1 VTKTFNELGVS
12 APLCKALTARG
23 IKVPFEIQLATI
35 PDAIAGRDICGR
47 APTGSGKTLAFGI
60 PLISRSTKAQAKK
73 PTALIL
79 APTRELAE
87 QICTELR
94 PIAKEGGRRIS
105 SVYGGV
111 SINRQKQDLAKGV
124 DILVA
129 CPGRLHDLLRQKAL
143 RLDEVNIVVIDEADR
158 MADMGFLP
166 EVKKLLDLTSS
177 NRQTLLFSATLDGD
191 VAILT
196 KNYQENPVRHEIGRK
211 TANVQEMDHN
221 FWSVNRPERVSV
233 ASQLILN
240 SGKTMVFTRTRH
252 GADRAAKQLKS
263 AGVDAVSIH
272 GGKSQGQ
279 RTRSLES
286 FSKGQALAL
295 VATDVA
301 ARGIHVSNV
310 ACVLHFD
317 PPEDSKT
324 YVHRSGR
331 TARAGATGVVVCFVD
346 QSQHRKVKHMQRELG
361 LDVRI
366 NEPDYKPAYIVQDNT
381 DSSYQQKRE
390 KVRITEKNYRDRRG
404 DIEDVVTAG
413 SRRRLRN
420 RQDGGED
427 VSTEGSN
434 RKKGYRNR
442 PGGGE
447 DVSTEG
453 SNRKKGYRNRPGGGE
468 NVSTE
473 GSNRKKGYRNRPGGS
488 ENVSTEGSHRKK
500 GYRNRSGGGEN
511 VSTEG
516 SNRKKGYRN
525 RQGNTQGSSN
535 TGSRRTKSPLSVV

>member
-1 VTKTFNELGVS
+1 MKKTFTELGVS
-12 APLCKALTARG
+12 APLCKVLTTRG

-35 PDAIAGRDICGR
+35 PDAISGRDVCGR

-60 PLISRSTKAQAKK
+60 PIITRSTKAHSKK
-73 PTALIL
+73 PTSLIL

-111 SINRQKQDLAKGV
+111 SINRQRQELAKGV

-129 CPGRLHDLLRQKAL
+129 CPGRLHDLLRQGAL
-143 RLDEVNIVVIDEADR
+143 RLDEVTIVVIDEADR

-177 NRQTLLFSATLDGD
+177 QRQTLLFSATLDGD

-196 KNYQENPVRHEIGRK
+196 REYQKNPVRHEIGRK
-211 TANVQEMDHN
+211 TANIKEMDHN

-233 ASQLILN
+233 ASQIILN

-252 GADRAAKQLKS
+252 GADRAAKQLKN
-263 AGVDAVSIH
+263 AGVEAVSIH

-279 RTRSLES
+279 RNKSLDS

-301 ARGIHVSNV
+301 ARGIHVDNV

-331 TARAGATGVVVCFVD
+331 TARAGATGAVICFVD
-346 QSQHRKVKHMQRELG
+346 QSQHKKVKHMQRELG
-361 LDVRI
+361 LDVHI
-366 NEPDYKPAYIVQDNT
+366 NKPTYKPIYIVQDSTNSN
-381 DSSYQQKRE
+381 DQRKRE
-390 KVRITEKNYRDRRG
+390 KDRLTEKVYRDRKG
-404 DIEDVVTAG
+404 DIEDVITKG
-413 SRRRLRN
+413 SHRRLRN
-420 RQDGGED
+420 RQNDIDEVG
-427 VSTEGSN
+427 T
-434 RKKGYRNR
+434 K
-442 PGGGE
+442 
-447 DVSTEG
+447 
-453 SNRKKGYRNRPGGGE
+453 
-468 NVSTE
+468 
-473 GSNRKKGYRNRPGGS
+473 
-488 ENVSTEGSHRKK
+488 GSHRKK
-500 GYRNRSGGGEN
+500 GYRNRQSDAQ
-511 VSTEG
+511 G
-516 SNRKKGYRN
+516 SNN
-525 RQGNTQGSSN
+525 
-535 TGSRRTKSPLSVV
+535 RRTQHTKQHLSVV